1 MRKHDE
7 RNGIEGR
14 RRKVLSMTEDYKS
27 SRTGMRVRNPEEG
40 RGGGGGIILLRTG
53 VILTAS

>member
-1 MRKHDE
+1 MRKHTE

-14 RRKVLSMTEDYKS
+14 RKKERERTKVLSMTEDYKS

-40 RGGGGGIILLRTG
+40 RGGGEE
-53 VILTAS
+53 

>member
-7 RNGIEGR
+7 RNGR
-14 RRKVLSMTEDYKS
+14 RRIGKVLSMTEDYKS

-40 RGGGGGIILLRTG
+40 RGGGEE
-53 VILTAS
+53 